1 MNESKVV
8 GMVDAAI
15 SADQLIKKLE
25 KELAILKDE
34 LKVEGAPPEGA
45 NSVRL
50 EGTVGHATV
59 ALVKGGPKVRKG
71 ADLSKLQEQ
80 LGENFSQLFTAQV
93 VYAPVGDF
101 EDRFAALE
109 ASQRE
114 AVGEAV
120 DLFTTTS
127 KINFYPKKK

>member
-80 LGENFSQLFTAQV
+80 LGESFSQLFTAQV
-93 VYAPVGDF
+93 VYTPVGDF